1 MNRYDHII
9 WDFNGTLLDDV
20 RTGITSVNKLLAD
33 RGLPTIDSVDT
44 YRRVF
49 RFPIIEYYKA
59 LGFDFD
65 KESYETVAPL
75 WVAEYLENVKSATLY
90 EDVMP
95 LIDALDAMGVAQSVL
110 SATELSMLKRQLRDL
125 GLDGRFRGVFG
136 LDNIHAG
143 SKLALAKLW
152 RDEFPHHRALFVG
165 DTDHDVQTAKALE
178 ADCVLVCR
186 GHQSKEYLSTLGVP
200 VFDDLSTLMDIIKA

>member
-1 MNRYDHII
+1 MKKYDHVI

-20 RTGITSVNKLLAD
+20 MTGIKSVNALLEQ
-33 RGLPTIDSVDT
+33 RNLPTVDSVDK

-65 KESYETVAPL
+65 KEPYETVAPL
-75 WVAEYLENVKSATLY
+75 WVAEYLENVKTATLY
-90 EDVMP
+90 SDVRET
-95 LIDALDAMGVAQSVL
+95 LDALDNLGIKQSVL
-110 SATELSMLKRQLRDL
+110 SATELTMLSGQLDDL
-125 GLDGRFRGVFG
+125 GLDGRFCRVLG

-143 SKLALAKLW
+143 SKVALARIW
-152 RDEFPHHRALFVG
+152 REEFPHHRALFVG

-178 ADCVLVCR
+178 ADCVLICR

-200 VFDDLSTLMDIIKA
+200 VLDDLSTIADIIKA